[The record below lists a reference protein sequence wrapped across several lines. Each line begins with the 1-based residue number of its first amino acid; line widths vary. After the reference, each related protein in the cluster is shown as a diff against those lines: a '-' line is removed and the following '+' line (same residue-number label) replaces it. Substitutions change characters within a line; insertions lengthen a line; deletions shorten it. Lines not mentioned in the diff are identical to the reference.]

1 MCDVHPEFIRYTHPV
16 ARLVHTCGECYLPI
30 MRGEQ
35 YVLAT
40 GKWDGDVGTHKAH
53 ELCALLRTLLRD
65 DMGCFMLG
73 ELHQTVADMGEQIS
87 PFAARVYT
95 SLTGRLLPMDEE
107 EDS

>member
-1 MCDVHPEFIRYTHPV
+1 MCDVHPEFIRYTRPV

-30 MRGEQ
+30 LPGET

-53 ELCALLRTLLRD
+53 ELCELLRRLLRD

-73 ELHQTVADMGEQIS
+73 ELHQTVADMGHQL
-87 PFAARVYT
+87 PPLQARVYE
-95 SLTGRLLPMDEE
+95 SLTGRRLAADDECA
-107 EDS
+107 